1 MATKKKPTLPK
12 HVAVKNNDG
21 TVTVHPVN
29 PADTKTIAVG
39 LLAAAGNPAEVR
51 TTTSPA
57 GFIVP
62 DAVAKKAAVVTPKS

>member
-1 MATKKKPTLPK
+1 MATKKKPALPK
-12 HVAVKNNDG
+12 HVAVKNDDG

-29 PADTKTIAVG
+29 PADTKAIALA
-39 LLAAAGNPAEVR
+39 LLAAGSPAEVR
-51 TTTSPA
+51 TTTSPT

>member
-12 HVAVKNNDG
+12 HVAVTNGDG
-21 TVTVHPVN
+21 TVTVHPVD
-29 PADTKTIAVG
+29 PKTAQDIAVG
-39 LLAAAGNPAEVR
+39 LLGAAGNPAEVR

-62 DAVAKKAAVVTPKS
+62 DAVAKKAGVVTPIT